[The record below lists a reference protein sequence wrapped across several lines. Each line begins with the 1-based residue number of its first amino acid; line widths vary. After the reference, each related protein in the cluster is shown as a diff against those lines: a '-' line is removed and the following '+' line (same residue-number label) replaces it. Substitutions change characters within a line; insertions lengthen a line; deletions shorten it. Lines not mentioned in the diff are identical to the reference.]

1 MSKRTNNSHIPLSGR
16 SADDIR
22 RELREEFKWDL
33 AAMARNYRRSIEE
46 MAELIR
52 LGGKDIRQ
60 DGGQP
65 RRLSSYDVAFVP
77 MVNVKAEAA
86 DPRHPTEE
94 ELEAIVENASRAVA
108 DQFGEKING
117 ENLLS
122 VTLYEEDV
130 LKGPLDKPVS
140 IFDASPSPKRFLLAC
155 VNESHK
161 LVSTSL
167 HDTRDEAIAQ
177 MRLEYEQELADP
189 GSPDEDETDPGHDGC
204 SIDAENGTAVIDIN
218 DEWGYWWTVTEIQA

>member
-1 MSKRTNNSHIPLSGR
+1 MKEKHNKPIPLDNR
-16 SADDIR
+16 TANDIR
-22 RELREEFKWDL
+22 RELREQFNWDL
-33 AAMARNYRRSIEE
+33 AAMARNYRRPIEE

-52 LGGKDIRQ
+52 LGGEETREREDRQ
-60 DGGQP
+60 

-77 MVNVKAEAA
+77 IVNVKAEAA

-94 ELEAIVENASRAVA
+94 EIEVIVENATRAVA
-108 DQFGEKING
+108 DRFSEKING

-130 LKGPLDKPVS
+130 LKGPLDRPVS

-161 LVSTSL
+161 LVSASL
-167 HDTRDEAIAQ
+167 HDTRDVAVAQ

-189 GSPDEDETDPGHDGC
+189 GSPDENETDPGHDGC